1 MEVAGDLTY
10 GQTVNESV
18 LTGGSTDLGTFAWET
33 PSVVP
38 SAGTAQYAMTFT
50 PSDATIQNYEEIT
63 DLRRDIKVTVHKAM
77 PNVTL
82 NSQVT
87 NDGKKPTVTLSAV
100 VNKVGGGV
108 VPSDGTVSF
117 MYENNGIYTAISG
130 AEAVKVEKDGTAKFV
145 WTGMKQGQYKI
156 KAQFSG
162 NSNYTNADSADAYVD
177 ASIYPQGTYPVIV
190 ASTGN
195 GTVSADYAHAAKG
208 TKVTLTAVPDEGF
221 QFKEWKV
228 ISGNAAISNNSFTM
242 PDSAV
247 SIEAVFEK
255 KSEPPIGG
263 GGSIGGGGIGGG
275 GQLPQ
280 GPDIVK
286 NLDGSTTETI
296 KQPDGT
302 IVEITKHPDGTTIAV
317 ESRKDGTRVETKTD
331 NNGNTTAEVK
341 PGKPGTDT
349 TVMVP
354 TPNKPAPGEVLV
366 IVNADR
372 TEKVVP
378 KSIPGEKGLTFTTDK
393 NVTVKVENR
402 GKTFTDVPHGY
413 WAEEAIT
420 FVTARGLFNGVSE
433 TRFAPN
439 QGMTRGMLAVVLY
452 NLESNPQ
459 YTANGSFTD
468 VADDTWYKDAA
479 LWAAQQGIVN
489 GYSNGNFGAND
500 QITREQLAVM
510 LYRYAGSPAVPN
522 LLLDF
527 TDADQVDSYADSAM
541 RWAVEKGIIGG
552 KGNGIL
558 DPKGTATRTQVAAIL
573 MRFMVSAE

>member
-1 MEVAGDLTY
+1 MKFSYCDE
-10 GQTVNESV
+10 N
-18 LTGGSTDLGTFAWET
+18 TG
-33 PSVVP
+33 
-38 SAGTAQYAMTFT
+38 
-50 PSDATIQNYEEIT
+50 
-63 DLRRDIKVTVHKAM
+63 
-77 PNVTL
+77 
-82 NSQVT
+82 
-87 NDGKKPTVTLSAV
+87 
-100 VNKVGGGV
+100 
-108 VPSDGTVSF
+108 
-117 MYENNGIYTAISG
+117 
-130 AEAVKVEKDGTAKFV
+130 
-145 WTGMKQGQYKI
+145 
-156 KAQFSG
+156 
-162 NSNYTNADSADAYVD
+162 
-177 ASIYPQGTYPVIV
+177 
-190 ASTGN
+190 
-195 GTVSADYAHAAKG
+195 
-208 TKVTLTAVPDEGF
+208 
-221 QFKEWKV
+221 
-228 ISGNAAISNNSFTM
+228 
-242 PDSAV
+242 
-247 SIEAVFEK
+247 
-255 KSEPPIGG
+255 
-263 GGSIGGGGIGGG
+263 
-275 GQLPQ
+275 
-280 GPDIVK
+280 
-286 NLDGSTTETI
+286 
-296 KQPDGT
+296 
-302 IVEITKHPDGTTIAV
+302 
-317 ESRKDGTRVETKTD
+317 
-331 NNGNTTAEVK
+331 
-341 PGKPGTDT
+341 
-349 TVMVP
+349 
-354 TPNKPAPGEVLV
+354 
-366 IVNADR
+366 

-527 TDADQVDSYADSAM
+527 TDADQVDSYADSAV

-573 MRFMVSAE
+573 MRFMVSAK